1 MVELI
6 FHVVTRNLAVFDTSS
21 WESAALTDLIFKKS
35 VINILETGFFSVS
48 WHQRKK
54 CAITLISAYR

>member
-35 VINILETGFFSVS
+35 VINILETGFFSLSLGTREKNV
-48 WHQRKK
+48 
-54 CAITLISAYR
+54 L